1 MQGAGQR
8 EADSRRSS
16 GSSSGRRR
24 EGRLL
29 TRTSSR
35 EARVPGKALLA
46 GAFVA
51 PWQVG
56 ADRVSTARVGT
67 LVDVCDREER
77 KSRARA
83 GEPRVRASERIQA
96 THVTPIV

>member
-1 MQGAGQR
+1 M
-8 EADSRRSS
+8 
-16 GSSSGRRR
+16 
-24 EGRLL
+24 
-29 TRTSSR
+29 
-35 EARVPGKALLA
+35 LA

-51 PWQVG
+51 AWQVG